1 MNPLLP
7 QDQSKQVEALGALLL
22 VRPLNHVHNKL
33 AVPSIIINNLTEG
46 QNNQLELDEKKFNF

>member
-1 MNPLLP
+1 MSPLLP

-22 VRPLNHVHNKL
+22 VKPLNHVHNNL
-33 AVPSIIINNLTEG
+33 AAPSIIINNLTEA